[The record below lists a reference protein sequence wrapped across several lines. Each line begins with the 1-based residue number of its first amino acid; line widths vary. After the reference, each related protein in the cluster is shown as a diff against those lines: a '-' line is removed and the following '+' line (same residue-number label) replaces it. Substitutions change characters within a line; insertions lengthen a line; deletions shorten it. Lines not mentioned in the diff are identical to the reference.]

1 MTEVLPAEIAR
12 EIIREHARERHGAVP
27 ADVLGAGADALRVG
41 AAGSGGVP
49 AGGDG
54 RPVVADGIVQRVNPA
69 CGDRVTLRVTVR
81 ALVDGDIVSGVEWE
95 GRGCEVSQAS
105 ASMLADALPG
115 TSLAD
120 AKERIRSFIE
130 FVRQQHD
137 AEHAPEGI
145 GDAVALAGV
154 GRFPLRGT
162 CATLAWH
169 AALDA
174 LESP

>member
-1 MTEVLPAEIAR
+1 MTEALTAEIAR
-12 EIIREHARERHGAVP
+12 ELIREHARERHGAVS
-27 ADVLGAGADALRVG
+27 ADALGVG
-41 AAGSGGVP
+41 AAGSGDVP
-49 AGGDG
+49 AGAAG
-54 RPVVADGIVQRVNPA
+54 RPVAAGGVVQRVNSA
-69 CGDRVTLRVTVR
+69 CGDRVTVRV
-81 ALVDGDIVSGVEWE
+81 LVDGAVVSGVEWE

-115 TSLAD
+115 ASPAD
-120 AKERIRSFIE
+120 ARERIRSFIE

-169 AALDA
+169 AALAA
-174 LESP
+174 LESS

>member
-1 MTEVLPAEIAR
+1 MTEVLSGEIAR
-12 EIIREHARERHGAVP
+12 ELIREHARERHGAVP
-27 ADVLGAGADALRVG
+27 ADALGVG
-41 AAGSGGVP
+41 AAGSGGAP
-49 AGGDG
+49 AG
-54 RPVVADGIVQRVNPA
+54 VVQRVNPA
-69 CGDRVTLRVTVR
+69 CGDRVTVRVTVR
-81 ALVDGDIVSGVEWE
+81 ALVDGDLVSGVEWE

-115 TSLAD
+115 TSPRQAR
-120 AKERIRSFIE
+120 ERIRSFIE